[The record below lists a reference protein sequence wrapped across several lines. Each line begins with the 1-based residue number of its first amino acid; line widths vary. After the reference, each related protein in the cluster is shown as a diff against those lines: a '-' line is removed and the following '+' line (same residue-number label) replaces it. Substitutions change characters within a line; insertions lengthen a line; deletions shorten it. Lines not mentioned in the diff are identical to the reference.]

1 MSLNKSE
8 RNYIRI
14 ILQNE
19 SNNLVSQGSLTN
31 GNCPTDLKSAD
42 VCVVCVCISSE
53 GEKTL
58 NECWRRSTSCLGLLC
73 ALQLG
78 HLQYTINDL
87 AVEKDQLQT
96 SKNNLTTFK
105 GLLQKE
111 NDILIK
117 KFTDLGKLVLVL
129 YLTLLTAGW
138 KYFNFSIY
146 YTSTEKLSWTESRER
161 CRRKGAD
168 LVVINSREE
177 QMFISGFSREVW
189 IGLTDAETE
198 GVWKW
203 VDDTLHTLGYWMQ
216 DQPNNSNGNQN
227 CVSVQTEAHP
237 LNSWNDFQCI
247 YKKHWVCEK

>member
-1 MSLNKSE
+1 MSATLYDVPHKMKTEAVAVS
-8 RNYIRI
+8 IR
-14 ILQNE
+14 
-19 SNNLVSQGSLTN
+19 
-31 GNCPTDLKSAD
+31 K
-42 VCVVCVCISSE
+42 

-73 ALQLG
+73 ALQAVTIIVLCIKYAVELG

-117 KFTDLGKLVLVL
+117 KFTDL
-129 YLTLLTAGW
+129 GW